1 MGRCTSSSV
10 NGFRTGA
17 SCNAR
22 TKAGPTSRTSGSR
35 SDTGPISRPSARTRR
50 ALAGSRLHVGDERDE
65 GDLVLEV
72 QIRSLFAPLAL
83 ETREPSAVFVIRD
96 EDELGAGAVAS
107 ERNGGSQRHDRVLD
121 ADRHVHA
128 RETGLPTPRFELSGW
143 REATEVKLAR
153 RWPVAVDEEARL
165 VCRRQA
171 LYDETS
177 TSVED

>member
-1 MGRCTSSSV
+1 
-10 NGFRTGA
+10 
-17 SCNAR
+17 
-22 TKAGPTSRTSGSR
+22 
-35 SDTGPISRPSARTRR
+35 
-50 ALAGSRLHVGDERDE
+50 
-65 GDLVLEV
+65 
-72 QIRSLFAPLAL
+72 
-83 ETREPSAVFVIRD
+83 REPSAVFVIRD

-128 RETGLPTPRFELSGW
+128 RETGLLTPRFELSGW

-165 VCRRQA
+165 VCRRQR

-177 TSVED
+177 ASVEDAADLADRVAAVGEVMDDELHRCVVERRVGK